1 MKNSIIYKLFFI
13 IFTAFILFECAN
25 IKIDYHST
33 IKYRLKLSEM
43 NREKIETQTFIIS
56 ENLSNE
62 DQLKTTFKN
71 SYKQLGYDIH
81 LLVKKE
87 DNKNYDI
94 VEKMIETDYLIP
106 KATFRN
112 IITYDDIQNDLSVDI
127 KKEVDT
133 EYSLGKFSDETI
145 QEFEKMIDNT
155 GNQKIHISYKQDEN
169 GNIIG
174 LRHGLKEYY
183 AKTIN
188 INDVIKTKWNNTVLS
203 GYTSKRLEYKDSIVD
218 GEITLIRFDEY
229 YNACIKMLNK
239 ILPNGQYNQLYNL
252 GQENYFEYK
261 DGIIVYDNNYAAAF
275 YDQSTTI
282 NDHELVKADVSNYL
296 VYDFYY
302 IDTTT
307 LSKDVKEEMVTAKAP
322 AYFVMTLLAFF
333 VSYLLSKI
341 LTKHIKTITEVTNK
355 ISNNDFS
362 SKIPVKSNDELGI
375 LSTNINNMSDR
386 LKETIDNLHNEIEN
400 VKYLEGVRKEFI
412 ANFTHEIK
420 TPLAIINGYIELLSK
435 TTDNDK
441 REEYLDAINKETNRM
456 NTMIM
461 NMLELSQLEAGR
473 KELKVSEIFMDECI
487 TDVIDDYLPLIKN
500 KSIQLHLDIDQEVF
514 DGDQEEIKKVISNFM
529 SNAIKHTKENGY
541 IHIKFKEGIF
551 SIENEGEPI
560 SEDQKKVIFETYVSQ
575 DRNGTGLGLAI
586 CKAILELHQFKYGVE
601 NTDRGVKFYFGVNIK
616 KD

>member
-43 NREKIETQTFIIS
+43 NREKIETQTFIMS

-71 SYKQLGYDIH
+71 SYNQQGYDIH

-94 VEKMIETDYLIP
+94 VAKMVETDYLIP

-127 KKEVDT
+127 RKEVDT

-183 AKTIN
+183 AKTID

-239 ILPNGQYNQLYNL
+239 ILPNAQYNQLYNL
-252 GQENYFEYK
+252 DQENYFEYK
-261 DGIIVYDNNYAAAF
+261 DGIIVYDNNYAATF
-275 YDQSTTI
+275 YNQSTTI
-282 NDHELVKADVSNYL
+282 NDQELVKADVSNYL

-322 AYFVMTLLAFF
+322 AYFVMTLLAFI

-435 TTDNDK
+435 TNDNNK

-456 NTMIM
+456 NTMII

-487 TDVIDDYLPLIKN
+487 TDVVDDYLPLIKN

-601 NTDRGVKFYFGVNIK
+601 NTDRGVKFYFEV
-616 KD
+616 

>member
-43 NREKIETQTFIIS
+43 NREKIETQTFIMS

-71 SYKQLGYDIH
+71 SYNQQGYDIH

-94 VEKMIETDYLIP
+94 VAKMVETDYLIP

-183 AKTIN
+183 AKTID

-239 ILPNGQYNQLYNL
+239 ILPNAQYNQLYNL
-252 GQENYFEYK
+252 DQENYFEYK
-261 DGIIVYDNNYAAAF
+261 DGIIVYDNNYAATF

-282 NDHELVKADVSNYL
+282 NDQELVKADVTNYL

-322 AYFVMTLLAFF
+322 AYFVMTLLAFI

-435 TTDNDK
+435 TNDNNK

-456 NTMIM
+456 NTMII

-487 TDVIDDYLPLIKN
+487 TDVVDDYLPLIKN

-560 SEDQKKVIFETYVSQ
+560 SEEQKKVIFETYVSQ

-601 NTDRGVKFYFGVNIK
+601 NTDRGVKFYFEV
-616 KD
+616 

>member
-43 NREKIETQTFIIS
+43 NREKIETQTFIMS

-71 SYKQLGYDIH
+71 SYNQQGYDIH

-94 VEKMIETDYLIP
+94 VAKMVETDYLIP

-183 AKTIN
+183 AKTID
-188 INDVIKTKWNNTVLS
+188 INDVIKTKWNNTILS

-239 ILPNGQYNQLYNL
+239 ILPNAQYNQLYNL
-252 GQENYFEYK
+252 DQENYFEYK
-261 DGIIVYDNNYAAAF
+261 DGIIVYDNNYAATF
-275 YDQSTTI
+275 YNQSTTI
-282 NDHELVKADVSNYL
+282 NDQELVKADVSNYL

-322 AYFVMTLLAFF
+322 AYFVMTLLAFI

-355 ISNNDFS
+355 ISNNYFS

-435 TTDNDK
+435 TNDNNK

-456 NTMIM
+456 NTMII

-487 TDVIDDYLPLIKN
+487 TDVVDDYLPLIKN

-560 SEDQKKVIFETYVSQ
+560 SEEQKKVIFETYVSQ

-601 NTDRGVKFYFGVNIK
+601 NTDRGVKFYFEV
-616 KD
+616 

>member
-25 IKIDYHST
+25 LKIDYHST

-43 NREKIETQTFIIS
+43 NREKIETQTFIMS

-71 SYKQLGYDIH
+71 SYNQQGYDIH

-94 VEKMIETDYLIP
+94 VAKMVETDYLIP

-183 AKTIN
+183 AKTID

-239 ILPNGQYNQLYNL
+239 ILPNAQYNQLYNL
-252 GQENYFEYK
+252 DQENYFEYK
-261 DGIIVYDNNYAAAF
+261 DGIIVYDNNYAATF
-275 YDQSTTI
+275 YNQSTTI
-282 NDHELVKADVSNYL
+282 NDQELVKADVSNYL

-322 AYFVMTLLAFF
+322 AYFVMTLLAFI

-435 TTDNDK
+435 TNDNNK

-456 NTMIM
+456 NTMII

-487 TDVIDDYLPLIKN
+487 TDVVDDYLPLIKN

-601 NTDRGVKFYFGVNIK
+601 NTDRGVKFYFEV
-616 KD
+616 

>member
-43 NREKIETQTFIIS
+43 NREKIETQTFIMS

-71 SYKQLGYDIH
+71 SYNQQGYDIH

-94 VEKMIETDYLIP
+94 VAKMVETDYLIP

-183 AKTIN
+183 AKTID

-239 ILPNGQYNQLYNL
+239 ILPNAQYNQLYNL
-252 GQENYFEYK
+252 DQENYFEYK
-261 DGIIVYDNNYAAAF
+261 DGIIVYDNNYAATF
-275 YDQSTTI
+275 YNQSTTI
-282 NDHELVKADVSNYL
+282 NDQELVKADVTNYL

-322 AYFVMTLLAFF
+322 AYFVMTLLAFI

-435 TTDNDK
+435 TNDNNK

-456 NTMIM
+456 NTMII

-487 TDVIDDYLPLIKN
+487 TDVVDDYLPLIKN

-560 SEDQKKVIFETYVSQ
+560 SEEQKKVIFETYVSQ

-601 NTDRGVKFYFGVNIK
+601 NTDRGVKFYFEV
-616 KD
+616 

>member
-43 NREKIETQTFIIS
+43 NREKIETQTFIMS
-56 ENLSNE
+56 ENLSNV

-71 SYKQLGYDIH
+71 SYNQQGYDIH

-94 VEKMIETDYLIP
+94 VAKMVETDYLIP

-127 KKEVDT
+127 RKEVDT

-183 AKTIN
+183 AKTID

-239 ILPNGQYNQLYNL
+239 ILPNAQYNQLYNL
-252 GQENYFEYK
+252 DQENYFEYK
-261 DGIIVYDNNYAAAF
+261 DGIIVYDNNYAATF
-275 YDQSTTI
+275 YNQSTTI
-282 NDHELVKADVSNYL
+282 NDQELVKADVSNYL

-322 AYFVMTLLAFF
+322 AYFVMTLLAFI

-435 TTDNDK
+435 TNDNNK

-456 NTMIM
+456 NTMII

-487 TDVIDDYLPLIKN
+487 TDVVDDYLPLIKN

-560 SEDQKKVIFETYVSQ
+560 SEEQKKVIFETYVSQ

-601 NTDRGVKFYFGVNIK
+601 NTDRGVKFYFEV
-616 KD
+616 

>member
-43 NREKIETQTFIIS
+43 NREKIETQTFIMS

-71 SYKQLGYDIH
+71 SYNQQGYDIH
-81 LLVKKE
+81 LLIKKE
-87 DNKNYDI
+87 DNNNYDI
-94 VEKMIETDYLIP
+94 VAKMVETDYLIP

-127 KKEVDT
+127 RKEVDT

-183 AKTIN
+183 AKTID

-239 ILPNGQYNQLYNL
+239 ILPNAQYNQLYNL
-252 GQENYFEYK
+252 DQENYFEYK
-261 DGIIVYDNNYAAAF
+261 DGIIVYDNNYAATF
-275 YDQSTTI
+275 YNQSTTI
-282 NDHELVKADVSNYL
+282 NDQELVKADVSNYL

-322 AYFVMTLLAFF
+322 AYFVMTLLAFI

-435 TTDNDK
+435 TNDNNK

-456 NTMIM
+456 NTMII

-487 TDVIDDYLPLIKN
+487 TDVVDDYLPLIKN

-560 SEDQKKVIFETYVSQ
+560 SEEQKKVIFETYVSQ

-601 NTDRGVKFYFGVNIK
+601 NTDRGVKFYFEV
-616 KD
+616 

>member
-43 NREKIETQTFIIS
+43 NREKIETQTFIMS

-71 SYKQLGYDIH
+71 SYNQQGYDIH

-94 VEKMIETDYLIP
+94 VAKMVETDYLIP

-188 INDVIKTKWNNTVLS
+188 INDVIKTKWNNTFLS

-261 DGIIVYDNNYAAAF
+261 DGIIVYDNNYAATF
-275 YDQSTTI
+275 YNQSTTI
-282 NDHELVKADVSNYL
+282 NDQELVKADVSNYL

-322 AYFVMTLLAFF
+322 AYFVMTLLAFI

-435 TTDNDK
+435 TNDNNK

-456 NTMIM
+456 NTMII

-487 TDVIDDYLPLIKN
+487 TDVVDDYLPLIKN

-601 NTDRGVKFYFGVNIK
+601 NTDRGVKFYFEV
-616 KD
+616 

>member
-25 IKIDYHST
+25 LKIDYHST

-43 NREKIETQTFIIS
+43 NREKIETQTFIMS

-71 SYKQLGYDIH
+71 SYNQQGYDIH

-94 VEKMIETDYLIP
+94 VAKMVETDYLIP

-127 KKEVDT
+127 RKEVDT

-183 AKTIN
+183 AKTIK

-261 DGIIVYDNNYAAAF
+261 DGIIVYDNNYAATF

-282 NDHELVKADVSNYL
+282 NDQELVKADVSNYL

-322 AYFVMTLLAFF
+322 AYFVMTLLAFI

-435 TTDNDK
+435 TNDNNK

-456 NTMIM
+456 NTMII

-487 TDVIDDYLPLIKN
+487 TDVVDDYLPLIKN

-560 SEDQKKVIFETYVSQ
+560 SEEQKKVIFETYVSQ

-601 NTDRGVKFYFGVNIK
+601 NTDRGVKFYFEV
-616 KD
+616 

>member
-43 NREKIETQTFIIS
+43 NREKIETQTFIMS

-71 SYKQLGYDIH
+71 SYNQQGYDIH

-94 VEKMIETDYLIP
+94 VAKMVETDYLIP

-183 AKTIN
+183 AKTID

-239 ILPNGQYNQLYNL
+239 ILPNAQYNQLYNL
-252 GQENYFEYK
+252 DQENYFEYK
-261 DGIIVYDNNYAAAF
+261 DGIIVYDNNYAATF
-275 YDQSTTI
+275 YNQSTTI
-282 NDHELVKADVSNYL
+282 NDQELVKADVSNYL

-322 AYFVMTLLAFF
+322 AYFVMTLLAFI

-435 TTDNDK
+435 TNDNNK

-456 NTMIM
+456 NTMII

-487 TDVIDDYLPLIKN
+487 TDVVDDYLPLIKN

-560 SEDQKKVIFETYVSQ
+560 SEEQKKVIFETYVSQ

-601 NTDRGVKFYFGVNIK
+601 NTDRGVKFYFEV
-616 KD
+616 

>member
-1 MKNSIIYKLFFI
+1 MKNSIIYKLFLI

-43 NREKIETQTFIIS
+43 NREKIETQTFIMS

-71 SYKQLGYDIH
+71 SYNQQGYDIH

-94 VEKMIETDYLIP
+94 VAKMVETDYLIP

-183 AKTIN
+183 AKTID

-239 ILPNGQYNQLYNL
+239 ILPNAQYNQLYNL
-252 GQENYFEYK
+252 DQENYFEYK
-261 DGIIVYDNNYAAAF
+261 DGIIVYDNNYAATF

-282 NDHELVKADVSNYL
+282 NDQELVKADVSNYL

-322 AYFVMTLLAFF
+322 AYFVMTLLAFI

-435 TTDNDK
+435 TNDNNK

-456 NTMIM
+456 NTMII

-487 TDVIDDYLPLIKN
+487 TDVVDDYLPLIKN

-560 SEDQKKVIFETYVSQ
+560 SEEQKKVIFETYVSQ

-601 NTDRGVKFYFGVNIK
+601 NTDRGVKFYFEV
-616 KD
+616 

>member
-43 NREKIETQTFIIS
+43 NREKIETQTFIMS

-71 SYKQLGYDIH
+71 SYNQQGYDIH

-94 VEKMIETDYLIP
+94 VAKMVETDYLIP

-183 AKTIN
+183 AKTID

-239 ILPNGQYNQLYNL
+239 ILPNAQYNQLYNL
-252 GQENYFEYK
+252 DQENYFEYK
-261 DGIIVYDNNYAAAF
+261 DGIIVYDNNYAATF

-282 NDHELVKADVSNYL
+282 NDQELVKADVSNYL

-322 AYFVMTLLAFF
+322 AYFVMTLLAFI

-435 TTDNDK
+435 TNDNNK

-456 NTMIM
+456 NTMII

-487 TDVIDDYLPLIKN
+487 TDVVDDYLPLIKN

-560 SEDQKKVIFETYVSQ
+560 SEEQKKVIFETYVSQ

-601 NTDRGVKFYFGVNIK
+601 NTDRGVKFYFEV
-616 KD
+616 

>member
-33 IKYRLKLSEM
+33 IKYRLKLSEI
-43 NREKIETQTFIIS
+43 NREKIETQTFIMS
-56 ENLSNE
+56 ENLSNV

-71 SYKQLGYDIH
+71 SYNQQGYDIH
-81 LLVKKE
+81 LLIKKE
-87 DNKNYDI
+87 DNNNYDI
-94 VEKMIETDYLIP
+94 VAKMVETDYLIP

-183 AKTIN
+183 AKTID
-188 INDVIKTKWNNTVLS
+188 INDVIKTKWNNTILS

-261 DGIIVYDNNYAAAF
+261 DGIIVYDNNYAATF

-282 NDHELVKADVSNYL
+282 NDQELVKADVSNYL

-322 AYFVMTLLAFF
+322 AYFVMTLLAFI

-435 TTDNDK
+435 TNDNNK

-456 NTMIM
+456 NTMII

-487 TDVIDDYLPLIKN
+487 TDVVDDYLPLIKN

-601 NTDRGVKFYFGVNIK
+601 NTDRGVKFYFEV
-616 KD
+616 

>member
-43 NREKIETQTFIIS
+43 NREKIETQTFIMS

-71 SYKQLGYDIH
+71 SYNQQGYDIH

-94 VEKMIETDYLIP
+94 VAKMVETDYLIP

-183 AKTIN
+183 AKTID
-188 INDVIKTKWNNTVLS
+188 INDVIKTKWNNTILS

-261 DGIIVYDNNYAAAF
+261 DGIIVYDNNYAATF
-275 YDQSTTI
+275 YNQSTTI
-282 NDHELVKADVSNYL
+282 NDQELVKADVSNYL

-322 AYFVMTLLAFF
+322 AYFVMTLLAFI

-435 TTDNDK
+435 TNDNNK

-456 NTMIM
+456 NTMII

-487 TDVIDDYLPLIKN
+487 TDVVDDYLPLIKN

-601 NTDRGVKFYFGVNIK
+601 NTDRGVKFYFEV
-616 KD
+616 